1 MFLESAEG
9 FTVITK
15 VGNYSATAL
24 NNLSRLAFFIDLTET
39 DPLTKFCARRDLHQT
54 NAMFNTQTLDEF
66 FVFRL
71 VAIVGEATELDLL
84 GVKRLAHFV
93 KSTLE
98 SVVSKCILQHL
109 LQSNF
114 DVKNR
119 GGCFCGH
126 FCSWSFFLSHDIQGS
141 TLHSWIQ
148 RELLDS
154 SPRLKPITILCVE
167 YY

>member
-1 MFLESAEG
+1 MRDHDFFFVVYSLQRRTHLCGFANMFLESAEG
-9 FTVITK
+9 FTVIPK

-24 NNLSRLAFFIDLTET
+24 NNLSRLAFVIDLAET

-54 NAMFNTQTLDEF
+54 NAMFNAQTLDEF

-109 LQSNF
+109 LQRNF

-119 GGCFCGH
+119 GGCFFGSY
-126 FCSWSFFLSHDIQGS
+126 FYYGSFFLSHNY
-141 TLHSWIQ
+141 L
-148 RELLDS
+148 
-154 SPRLKPITILCVE
+154 
-167 YY
+167 